1 MLMIDADQVRANE
14 GLYAASMF
22 GNICL
27 PTDGSA
33 LSMKAVRSGIRL
45 AREQK
50 ARITAYYMCAAWHS
64 TVYPSAY
71 GAALV
76 SPAEHALAE
85 KRRSDHCLTAVCKA
99 ARAVGVPCTRMR
111 TIGERPGEEIVKA
124 ARKSG
129 CDLICIASHGRRGI
143 SRLLLG
149 SETARVLALSRM
161 PVLVVH

>member
-1 MLMIDADQVRANE
+1 MRP
-14 GLYAASMF
+14 MF
-22 GNICL
+22 RNILL

-33 LSMKAVRSGIRL
+33 LSMKAAKAGIRL

-50 ARITAYYMCAAWHS
+50 ARVTAYYMCAAWRS
-64 TVYPSAY
+64 TVYPGAY

-85 KRRSDHCLTAVCKA
+85 KKRSDRCLDAVAKA
-99 ARAVGVPCTRMR
+99 AAAAGVPCARIR
-111 TIGERPGEEIVKA
+111 TIGERPGDEIGKA
-124 ARKSG
+124 ARKNR

-149 SETARVLALSRM
+149 SQTARVLALVRI
-161 PVLVVH
+161 PVLVVK